1 MKLSVNTNISSVFSP
16 AFKEQ
21 SIEEKELN
29 KFISEFKRLYERINS
44 KESEENQKNIIAD
57 FLKDVY
63 YKPNYE
69 VNTKDKIDLAIHNG
83 KSAKDS
89 VGVIIEAKRP
99 ANKSE
104 MATAEKPNVKAFQEI
119 LLYYLNERIKGE
131 NLEIKHL
138 IITNI
143 ADWFI
148 IDAQDFE
155 KIITKEIIKSYK
167 SFTDGGLV
175 NENNAIFY
183 NEIAKN
189 FFDKCITDLPCTK
202 VNLEIINT
210 LVNSENE
217 KDSEELTHYYKL
229 LSPQHLLKL
238 RFANDSNKL
247 NNDFYNELLHII
259 GLKET
264 ADGGKKIIDRKP
276 EKDRNDGS
284 LIENTITILK
294 NRSKLQNITNLEQFG
309 ETEEKQLFSVG
320 LELCITW
327 LNRILFLKL
336 LEGQL
341 IKYNNDDREA
351 FSFLNSDKIKDFDEL
366 DELFFEVLAIKTN
379 DRPKEITKKFGNIPY
394 LNSSL
399 FEQTEL
405 EQKVL
410 EINGIKD
417 RYELEIFNSTVLKDG
432 DKRKTGT
439 LSTLKYLFDFL
450 DSYDFAS
457 DNKQKI
463 QKERKTIINASVLGL
478 IFEKINGYKD
488 GSFYTPGFIT
498 EYMCRETIR
507 KAVIQKFNDAQKWE
521 HENWNDLQRAVI
533 KLSVE
538 DANKIINEVRICDPA
553 VGSGHFLVSAL
564 NEMIAIK
571 QDLQLFEHDKNGPF
585 RGLTIKIENDELVTR
600 LNGELFSY
608 NFKDENSQRIQE
620 TLFKEKRTVIEN
632 CLFGVDINPKSVMI
646 CQLRLWIELL
656 KNAYY
661 IQDNSGKPI
670 NKELQTLPN
679 IDINIK
685 CGNSLVSRFKVRD
698 GFFENSDKFKTKFND
713 YKIWVGLYKK
723 ANDKK
728 AKAELSKK
736 INAFKTEFKNIES
749 TDIKAKQKKIDDLA
763 YQLYN
768 KYNDNQLFGSEL
780 TDKQQKEKNKL
791 ESDLQKLIDD
801 KNESLNNPL
810 YTNALEWRFEF
821 PEVLD
826 EKGTYVG
833 FNAIIGNPPY
843 GAQLNESEKKYFLEN
858 FKNQDYQ
865 LDTYLLF
872 IEHSLNLMKVN
883 AEFSF
888 IIPNTWL
895 TNLKFKKIRKFIVEK
910 TFIHEISHYKK
921 AVFDEAVVDTEALFF
936 KNSEKTNENV
946 KINFYSTNTDHQ
958 THFVSQKNWVLAD
971 GQTINILMGEQENL
985 LKMKIEKDCLP
996 ISSLFHTAIG
1006 TKPYQVGKG
1015 KPKQTKETVQNR
1027 IYDSETQIDETYK
1040 KLLRGSD
1047 MHKYVNKWDGKR
1059 WIKYGEHLAE
1069 PRLSANFDKEKI
1081 VVRQTS
1087 DTLIATI
1094 DSEKFIC
1101 MNNLHVITQLDE
1113 SKLSLKYLLALINSK
1128 LMDYYHFLLN
1138 PEKGEALAEV
1148 KKENLEKLP
1157 IKNVSEKNQKPFI
1170 QIVDK
1175 LLTMKIKDAKAET
1188 ASLED
1193 ELNSMVYKLY
1203 DLTPEEIAIVE
1214 ENTKK

>member
-1 MKLSVNTNISSVFSP
+1 MV
-16 AFKEQ
+16 
-21 SIEEKELN
+21 
-29 KFISEFKRLYERINS
+29 
-44 KESEENQKNIIAD
+44 
-57 FLKDVY
+57 
-63 YKPNYE
+63 
-69 VNTKDKIDLAIHNG
+69 
-83 KSAKDS
+83 
-89 VGVIIEAKRP
+89 
-99 ANKSE
+99 
-104 MATAEKPNVKAFQEI
+104 TAEKPNTKAFQEI
-119 LLYYLNERIKGE
+119 LLYYLDERIKGE

-167 SFTDGGLV
+167 SFTEGALV
-175 NENNAIFY
+175 NENNVIFY
-183 NEIAKN
+183 TEIAKT
-189 FFDKCITDLPCTK
+189 FFDKCAAELPCVK
-202 VNLEIINT
+202 FNLEVINK
-210 LVNSENE
+210 LINSTDA
-217 KDSEELTHYYKL
+217 KDIEELTNYYKL

-264 ADGGKKIIDRKP
+264 TDGGKKIIDRKP
-276 EKDRNDGS
+276 EKDRNEGS

-294 NRSKLQNITNLEQFG
+294 NRNKLQNITNPEQFG
-309 ETEEKQLFSVG
+309 DTEDKQLFSVG

-341 IKYNNDDREA
+341 IKYNNDNREA
-351 FSFLNSDKIKDFDEL
+351 FAFLNSDKIKDYDEL
-366 DELFFEVLAIKTN
+366 DELFFEVLAIKTE
-379 DRPKEITKKFGNIPY
+379 DRPKEITQKFGNIPY

-417 RYELEIFNSTVLKDG
+417 RYELEIFSTTVLKDG
-432 DKRKTGT
+432 TKRKTGSMLT
-439 LSTLKYLFDFL
+439 LNYLFDFL
-450 DSYDFAS
+450 DAYDFAS
-457 DNKQKI
+457 DKTKKI
-463 QKERKTIINASVLGL
+463 QVERKTIINASVLGL

-507 KAVIQKFNDAQKWE
+507 KAVIQKFNDAKKWE
-521 HENWNDLQRAVI
+521 HENWNDLQRAVV

-538 DANKIINEVRICDPA
+538 DANKVINEVRICDPA

-571 QDLQLFEHDKNGPF
+571 QDLQIFEHDKNGPF

-600 LNGELFSY
+600 LNGELFQY
-608 NFKDENSQRIQE
+608 NYKDENSQRIQE

-698 GFFENSDKFKTKFND
+698 GFFENSDKFKAKFND
-713 YKIWVGLYKK
+713 YKTWVSLYKDT
-723 ANDKK
+723 NDKK

-749 TDIKAKQKKIDDLA
+749 TDLKAKQKKIDDLA

-768 KYNDNQLFGSEL
+768 KYNTDQLFGSEL

-801 KNESLNNPL
+801 KNEGINNPIFA
-810 YTNALEWRFEF
+810 NALEWRFEF

-826 EKGTYVG
+826 EKGNYIG

-843 GAQLNESEKKYFLEN
+843 GAQLNESEKKYYLEN

-936 KNSEKTNENV
+936 KNSTKTNENV
-946 KINFYSTNTDHQ
+946 KINFYSTNTNHQ

-971 GQTINILMGEQENL
+971 GQTINILMGETENT
-985 LKMKIEKDCLP
+985 LKLKIEKDCLL

-1027 IYDSETQIDETYK
+1027 IYDSEIKIDETYR

-1094 DSEKFIC
+1094 DNEKFIC

-1113 SKLSLKYLLALINSK
+1113 SKLSLKYLLALINSR

-1157 IKNVSEKNQKPFI
+1157 IKNISEKEQKPFI
-1170 QIVDK
+1170 QLVDK
-1175 LLTMKIKDAKAET
+1175 LLDMK
-1188 ASLED
+1188 LRF
-1193 ELNSMVYKLY
+1193 NSRYFSSR
-1203 DLTPEEIAIVE
+1203 
-1214 ENTKK
+1214 N

>member
-1 MKLSVNTNISSVFSP
+1 MKLSVNANISSVFAL
-16 AFKEQ
+16 AFKDQ
-21 SIEEKELN
+21 SIEEKELIRFN
-29 KFISEFKRLYERINS
+29 TEFKRLYERINS

-69 VNTKDKIDLAIHNG
+69 VNTKGRIDLAIHNG

-89 VGVIIEAKRP
+89 VGVIIEAKKP
-99 ANKSE
+99 SNKSE

-119 LLYYLNERIKGE
+119 LLYYLDERIKGE

-167 SFTDGGLV
+167 SFTEGALV
-175 NENNAIFY
+175 NENNVIFY

-189 FFDKCITDLPCTK
+189 FFDKCTTDLPCTK
-202 VNLEIINT
+202 INLEIINK

-217 KDSEELTHYYKL
+217 KDIEELTHYYKL

-238 RFANDSNKL
+238 RFVNDSNKL

-294 NRSKLQNITNLEQFG
+294 NRNKLQNITNLVQFG

-341 IKYNNDDREA
+341 IKYNNDEREA

-366 DELFFEVLAIKTN
+366 DELFFEVLAIKTE

-417 RYELEIFNSTVLKDG
+417 RYELEIFSSTVLKDG

-439 LSTLKYLFDFL
+439 LSTLRYLFDFL
-450 DSYDFAS
+450 DAYDFAS
-457 DNKQKI
+457 DNKQKV

-507 KAVIQKFNDAQKWE
+507 KAVIQKFNDAKKWE

-571 QDLQLFEHDKNGPF
+571 QDLQIFEHDKNGPF

-600 LNGELFSY
+600 LNGELFQY
-608 NFKDENSQRIQE
+608 NYKDENSQRLQE

-661 IQDNSGKPI
+661 IQDNSDKPI

-698 GFFENSDKFKTKFND
+698 GFFENSIKFKTEFND
-713 YKIWVGLYKK
+713 YKIWVNLYKDT
-723 ANDKK
+723 NDKK
-728 AKAELSKK
+728 AKTELSKK
-736 INAFKTEFKNIES
+736 IDAFKTEFKNIES

-768 KYNDNQLFGSEL
+768 KYNTDQLFSSEL
-780 TDKQQKEKNKL
+780 NDKQQKEKDKL

-801 KNESLNNPL
+801 KNESINNPI
-810 YTNALEWRFEF
+810 YINALEWRFEF
-821 PEVLD
+821 PEILNK
-826 EKGTYVG
+826 EGEFIG
-833 FNAIIGNPPY
+833 FDAVIGNPPY
-843 GAQLNESEKKYFLEN
+843 GVKSSTTEKEYYGQKYTAN
-858 FKNQDYQ
+858 DDIY
-865 LDTYLLF
+865 TMF
-872 IEHSLNLMKVN
+872 IELGLDISSSIATSN
-883 AEFSF
+883 F
-888 IIPNTWL
+888 IIPITWL
-895 TNLKFKKIRKFIVEK
+895 TGTKYINTRKLFVDRFSISKAINLPYNIFADAFVDTGIYFFEKKSLNDSLVFEFNPKDKIQNDDLKRINFKTLLKTSWSSKPDFKININESDNSIFSKLDSIDTKISSFADTARGILADKADYKDTYSNGLKKVFIDNLNRYVIGKTFNFIRYAENLKE
-910 TFIHEISHYKK
+910 
-921 AVFDEAVVDTEALFF
+921 
-936 KNSEKTNENV
+936 
-946 KINFYSTNTDHQ
+946 
-958 THFVSQKNWVLAD
+958 
-971 GQTINILMGEQENL
+971 
-985 LKMKIEKDCLP
+985 
-996 ISSLFHTAIG
+996 
-1006 TKPYQVGKG
+1006 
-1015 KPKQTKETVQNR
+1015 KPKSYDFFIGER
-1027 IYDSETQIDETYK
+1027 ILVRRIISRQFRIMASFTEEEFVCK
-1040 KLLRGSD
+1040 KDIYIIKLND
-1047 MHKYVNKWDGKR
+1047 DK
-1059 WIKYGEHLAE
+1059 IKY
-1069 PRLSANFDKEKI
+1069 
-1081 VVRQTS
+1081 
-1087 DTLIATI
+1087 
-1094 DSEKFIC
+1094 
-1101 MNNLHVITQLDE
+1101 
-1113 SKLSLKYLLALINSK
+1113 KYLLAILNSQLISYYKTKNS
-1128 LMDYYHFLLN
+1128 
-1138 PEKGEALAEV
+1138 GSA
-1148 KKENLEKLP
+1148 KKDDFTQITLGDIRQLP
-1157 IKNVSEKNQKPFI
+1157 IPKISEKEQKPFI

-1175 LLTMKIKDAKAET
+1175 LLSTKSKDAAT
-1188 ASLED
+1188 DTSSLEY
-1193 ELNSMVYKLY
+1193 ELDNMVYKLY
-1203 DLTPEEIAIVE
+1203 NLTSEEIATVE
-1214 ENTKK
+1214 ASFKKVNA

>member
-1 MKLSVNTNISSVFSP
+1 MKLSVNTNISSVFAL
-16 AFKEQ
+16 AFKDQ

-29 KFISEFKRLYERINS
+29 KFITEFKRLYERINS

-69 VNTKDKIDLAIHNG
+69 VNTKGRIDLAIHNG

-89 VGVIIEAKRP
+89 VGVIIEAKKP
-99 ANKSE
+99 SNKSE

-119 LLYYLNERIKGE
+119 LLYYLDERIKGE

-167 SFTDGGLV
+167 SFTEGALV
-175 NENNAIFY
+175 NENNVIFY

-189 FFDKCITDLPCTK
+189 FFDKCTTDLPCTK
-202 VNLEIINT
+202 VNLEIINK

-217 KDSEELTHYYKL
+217 KDIEELTHYYKL

-294 NRSKLQNITNLEQFG
+294 NRNKLQNINNLEQFG

-366 DELFFEVLAIKTN
+366 DELFFEVLAIKTE

-457 DNKQKI
+457 DNKQKV

-521 HENWNDLQRAVI
+521 HDNWNELQRAVI

-571 QDLQLFEHDKNGPF
+571 QDLQIFEHDKNGPF

-600 LNGELFSY
+600 LNGELFQY
-608 NFKDENSQRIQE
+608 NYKDENSQRIQE

-661 IQDNSGKPI
+661 IQDKSGKPI

-698 GFFENSDKFKTKFND
+698 GFFENSTKFKTKFND
-713 YKIWVGLYKK
+713 YKIWVNLYKDT
-723 ANDKK
+723 NDKK

-736 INAFKTEFKNIES
+736 IDAFKTEFKNIES

-768 KYNDNQLFGSEL
+768 KYNTDQLFGSEL
-780 TDKQQKEKNKL
+780 TDKQIKEKNKL

-810 YTNALEWRFEF
+810 YGNALEWRFEF
-821 PEVLD
+821 PEVLNED
-826 EKGTYVG
+826 GGYLG
-833 FNAIIGNPPY
+833 FDAIIGNPPY
-843 GAQLNESEKKYFLEN
+843 IVIKGGRYTGYEFNSDVIKFLKEN
-858 FKNQDYQ
+858 YVTGEQQIN
-865 LDTYLLF
+865 TYTLF
-872 IEHSLNLMKVN
+872 IEQSKNLCSDKGVCSFIVPNTFLANEYSTSLRNFLLSNFSIYTLNNVGIVFDDASVETIIVSYGNIEAKQTLIKNKEDEFSLNLK
-883 AEFSF
+883 
-888 IIPNTWL
+888 
-895 TNLKFKKIRKFIVEK
+895 
-910 TFIHEISHYKK
+910 EIS
-921 AVFDEAVVDTEALFF
+921 ELTE
-936 KNSEKTNENV
+936 
-946 KINFYSTNTDHQ
+946 D
-958 THFVSQKNWVLAD
+958 
-971 GQTINILMGEQENL
+971 
-985 LKMKIEKDCLP
+985 
-996 ISSLFHTAIG
+996 
-1006 TKPYQVGKG
+1006 
-1015 KPKQTKETVQNR
+1015 
-1027 IYDSETQIDETYK
+1027 K
-1040 KLLRGSD
+1040 KLL
-1047 MHKYVNKWDGKR
+1047 
-1059 WIKYGEHLAE
+1059 I
-1069 PRLSANFDKEKI
+1069 
-1081 VVRQTS
+1081 
-1087 DTLIATI
+1087 
-1094 DSEKFIC
+1094 
-1101 MNNLHVITQLDE
+1101 
-1113 SKLSLKYLLALINSK
+1113 
-1128 LMDYYHFLLN
+1128 LLN
-1138 PEKGEALAEV
+1138 E
-1148 KKENLEKLP
+1148 
-1157 IKNVSEKNQKPFI
+1157 
-1170 QIVDK
+1170 
-1175 LLTMKIKDAKAET
+1175 
-1188 ASLED
+1188 
-1193 ELNSMVYKLY
+1193 
-1203 DLTPEEIAIVE
+1203 
-1214 ENTKK
+1214 

>member
-1 MKLSVNTNISSVFSP
+1 MKLSVNTNISSVFAL
-16 AFKEQ
+16 AFKDQ

-29 KFISEFKRLYERINS
+29 KFITEFKRLYERINS

-69 VNTKDKIDLAIHNG
+69 VNTKGRIDLAIHNG

-89 VGVIIEAKRP
+89 VGVIIEAKKP
-99 ANKSE
+99 SNKSE

-119 LLYYLNERIKGE
+119 LLYYLDERIKGE

-167 SFTDGGLV
+167 SFTEGALV
-175 NENNAIFY
+175 NENNVIFY

-189 FFDKCITDLPCTK
+189 FFDKCTTDLPCTK
-202 VNLEIINT
+202 VNLEIINK

-217 KDSEELTHYYKL
+217 KDIEELTHYYKL

-294 NRSKLQNITNLEQFG
+294 NRNKLQNINNLEQFG

-366 DELFFEVLAIKTN
+366 DELFFEVLAIKTE

-457 DNKQKI
+457 DNKQKV

-521 HENWNDLQRAVI
+521 HDNWNELQRAVI

-571 QDLQLFEHDKNGPF
+571 QDLQIFEHDKNGPF

-600 LNGELFSY
+600 LNGELFQY
-608 NFKDENSQRIQE
+608 NYKDENSQRIQE

-661 IQDNSGKPI
+661 IQDKSGKPI

-698 GFFENSDKFKTKFND
+698 GFFENSTKFKTKFND
-713 YKIWVGLYKK
+713 YKIWVNLYKDT
-723 ANDKK
+723 NDKK

-736 INAFKTEFKNIES
+736 IDAFKTEFKNIES

-768 KYNDNQLFGSEL
+768 KYNTDQLFGSEL
-780 TDKQQKEKNKL
+780 TDKQIKEKNKL

-810 YTNALEWRFEF
+810 YGNALEWRFEF
-821 PEVLD
+821 PEVLNED
-826 EKGTYVG
+826 GGYLG
-833 FNAIIGNPPY
+833 FDAIIGNPPY
-843 GAQLNESEKKYFLEN
+843 IVIKGGRYTGYEFNSDVIKFLKENYVTGEQQINTYTLFIEQSKNLCSDKGVCSFIVPNTFLANEYSTSLRNFLLSNFSIYTLNNVGIVFDDASVETIIVSYGNIEAKQTLIKNKEDEFSLNLKEISELTEDKKFLILLNESKYKIIRKINSYPKLSKYAKVWRGLTTGNDKKFISGNKTQDTEKPLITGSEISRYGVLEN
-858 FKNQDYQ
+858 K
-865 LDTYLLF
+865 
-872 IEHSLNLMKVN
+872 
-883 AEFSF
+883 
-888 IIPNTWL
+888 
-895 TNLKFKKIRKFIVEK
+895 
-910 TFIHEISHYKK
+910 
-921 AVFDEAVVDTEALFF
+921 
-936 KNSEKTNENV
+936 
-946 KINFYSTNTDHQ
+946 
-958 THFVSQKNWVLAD
+958 
-971 GQTINILMGEQENL
+971 
-985 LKMKIEKDCLP
+985 
-996 ISSLFHTAIG
+996 
-1006 TKPYQVGKG
+1006 
-1015 KPKQTKETVQNR
+1015 
-1027 IYDSETQIDETYK
+1027 
-1040 KLLRGSD
+1040 
-1047 MHKYVNKWDGKR
+1047 KYVNYLPDELDRARDERIFLLNEKLISKFVGN
-1059 WIKYGEHLAE
+1059 
-1069 PRLSANFDKEKI
+1069 RLTFTFD
-1081 VVRQTS
+1081 
-1087 DTLIATI
+1087 
-1094 DSEKFIC
+1094 
-1101 MNNLHVITQLDE
+1101 NNQFYVLNSGCVTE
-1113 SKLSLKYLLALINSK
+1113 LINSEIGIK
-1128 LMDYYHFLLN
+1128 CLLGILNSKLLN
-1138 PEKGEALAEV
+1138 FYFSNVFTDYRETFPIMKSGNV
-1148 KKENLEKLP
+1148 ENLPIIVPSISIQNQITDLADDILNLKIMNSIENTIELEK
-1157 IKNVSEKNQKPFI
+1157 
-1170 QIVDK
+1170 QIDD
-1175 LLTMKIKDAKAET
+1175 L
-1188 ASLED
+1188 
-1193 ELNSMVYKLY
+1193 VYKLY
-1203 DLTPEEIAIVE
+1203 NLTPEEIAIVE